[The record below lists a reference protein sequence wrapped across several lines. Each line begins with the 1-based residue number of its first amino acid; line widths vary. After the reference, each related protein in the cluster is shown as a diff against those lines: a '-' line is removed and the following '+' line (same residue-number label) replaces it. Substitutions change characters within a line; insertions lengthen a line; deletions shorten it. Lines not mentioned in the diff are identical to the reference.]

1 MSRVVSLK
9 MSPHLLLFL
18 WIVIWVEEELA
29 SPMVVGVV
37 SVLHACHG
45 SALIHGHSGLVPA
58 YLPRKGIPPCPLEIC
73 VWSLTWSPEVSR
85 HSLQPPYLLP
95 GSILVLHFF
104 QPLYL
109 PGGSETL
116 RCVPCTKLESASH
129 ISGPV
134 TWIPSWVL
142 VPTAL
147 EVCWTCAGPTKG
159 CLKHLHFPG
168 ISYPLSLSGCS
179 WTPAKHRSSPPNLQQ
194 TWVWLWFG
202 EQKHPHLKP

>member
-18 WIVIWVEEELA
+18 WIAIWVEEKLA

-45 SALIHGHSGLVPA
+45 SALIHGRSGLFPA
-58 YLPRKGIPPCPLEIC
+58 YLPRKGISPCPLEIC
-73 VWSLTWSPEVSR
+73 VWSLTWPPEVSC

-116 RCVPCTKLESASH
+116 RCVPCTTPSWSLQV
-129 ISGPV
+129 ISLALLPEYLPQSWCPLPWKYVGPV
-134 TWIPSWVL
+134 LGRPRAV
-142 VPTAL
+142 
-147 EVCWTCAGPTKG
+147 
-159 CLKHLHFPG
+159 
-168 ISYPLSLSGCS
+168 
-179 WTPAKHRSSPPNLQQ
+179 
-194 TWVWLWFG
+194 
-202 EQKHPHLKP
+202 